1 MVKCIFHRSSMI
13 NDDREIS
20 CDIGSMADQI
30 DHEPTQFMPGI
41 LYYRSNAEDSFDFIS
56 FPVLTR
62 PDTRLPQTRAG
73 GHQIQTQKNAWP
85 PRQIS
90 QSSQL
95 ISYR

>member
-1 MVKCIFHRSSMI
+1 M

-20 CDIGSMADQI
+20 CDIGSIADLI

-62 PDTRLPQTRAG
+62 PDTRLPESRAG
-73 GHQIQTQKNAWP
+73 GQGLFLRSLDHLSRSSEAKDGKNP
-85 PRQIS
+85 K
-90 QSSQL
+90 
-95 ISYR
+95 